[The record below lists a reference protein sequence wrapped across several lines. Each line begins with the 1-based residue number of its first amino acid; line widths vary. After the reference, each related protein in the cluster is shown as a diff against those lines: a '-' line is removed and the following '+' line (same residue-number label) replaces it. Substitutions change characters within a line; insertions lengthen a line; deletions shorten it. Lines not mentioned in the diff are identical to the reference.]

1 MVNPN
6 PVGEPI
12 MLMRM
17 YDEQGKFMRE
27 VNDHDVPVRFR
38 RAERIHIS
46 GQWYAINNVGQ
57 VELDT
62 EREVIFRPVHIRSA
76 N

>member
-27 VNDHDVPVRFR
+27 VNDHDVPVVFR
-38 RAERIHIS
+38 RAERIQIS
-46 GQWYAINNVGQ
+46 GQLFAINNVGR
-57 VELDT
+57 VELDP
-62 EREVIFRPVHIRSA
+62 EREVIFRPVHLRSP